1 MPQRLDVVDVSHY
14 NTVKSW
20 DQVKA
25 AGVVGVIFKATE
37 GTNYEDPTCK
47 PQFAA
52 ALKAGLA
59 CCTYHF
65 LHHGSVSQQMSFY
78 WNTIQPQV
86 GERMMIDYEEASCTL
101 DDLHAAVT
109 WLMSKSQDTNKD
121 IQVTVYSGNL
131 LKEQLGDSYDSLLA
145 LNTDLWLA
153 QYTSGTP
160 SWPKGTYPI
169 YTLWQYSESG
179 SVPGVKGNVDTNTF
193 NGSPENCVKWI
204 GAAEQPVP
212 PSLLGKP
219 KTKQKAKPITK
230 TKQKRKPKTKRPRK
244 RARR

>member
-1 MPQRLDVVDVSHY
+1 MTQRLDVVDVSHY

-78 WNTIQPQV
+78 WNTIQPQI
-86 GERMMIDYEEASCTL
+86 GERMVIDYEDASCTL
-101 DDLHAAVT
+101 DDLHSAVT
-109 WLMSKSQDTNKD
+109 WLMSESQDTNKD
-121 IQVTVYSGNL
+121 IQITVYSGNL

-179 SVPGVKGNVDTNTF
+179 SVPGLEGNVDTNTF

-204 GAAEQPVP
+204 GPAGQPAP
-212 PSLLGKP
+212 ASLLVKP
-219 KTKQKAKPITK
+219 KM
-230 TKQKRKPKTKRPRK
+230 KPKTKRPRK
-244 RARR
+244 RPQR

>member
-1 MPQRLDVVDVSHY
+1 MTQRLDVVDVSHY
-14 NTVKSW
+14 NTVESW
-20 DQVKA
+20 DPVKA

-65 LHHGSVSQQMSFY
+65 LHHGNVSQQMSFY

-86 GERMMIDYEEASCTL
+86 GERMVIDYEDASCTL

-121 IQVTVYSGNL
+121 IQITVYSGNL
-131 LKEQLGDSYDSLLA
+131 LKEQLGGSYDSLLA

-179 SVPGVKGNVDTNTF
+179 SVPGLKGDVDTNTF

-204 GAAEQPVP
+204 GPAEQPAP
-212 PSLLGKP
+212 PSQLVKP
-219 KTKQKAKPITK
+219 KT
-230 TKQKRKPKTKRPRK
+230 KPKTKRPRK